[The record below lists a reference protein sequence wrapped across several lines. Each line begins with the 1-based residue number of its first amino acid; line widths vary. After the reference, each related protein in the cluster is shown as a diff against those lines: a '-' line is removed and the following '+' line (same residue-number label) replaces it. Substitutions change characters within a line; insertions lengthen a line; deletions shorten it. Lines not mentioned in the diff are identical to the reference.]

1 MALHQSS
8 ASLALH
14 GCCSHELEKE
24 LEPSDSI
31 SEIIQRQGGN
41 GHNYQGQDPGPGH
54 GCITATS
61 LFRQAISSAL
71 TGVSSSSPSPSGQNG
86 GAHVLRSSGG
96 KAATVAAMPA
106 ASGQY
111 GSAFVPRASGGK
123 TASIAAV
130 STASSHN
137 GGATILRS
145 SGNTESV
152 AGMSVASDASSTS
165 DMSASA
171 AFSLLRGRT
180 APRGSGA
187 SKTLYQDLALR
198 SRDGDGDGDDAV
210 SAVSLKR
217 AATTA
222 GARSVAS
229 WSTVSD
235 DDRGHVVAGSN
246 NGSLPLPRSEYTS
259 VPPDW
264 YSSAPPVPLH
274 LRRQAALQAQAQAL
288 AQTQQ
293 PSMSTHQERTY
304 QTPTCE
310 SVCDSGEG
318 PSTRSPGAAHQS
330 VVCGVAGVAGVGKQ
344 AVVAARASSSRGPPG
359 PSSLR
364 SVVSQ
369 SSSNSNNNNNS
380 TDNSRVP
387 APSPRAPPPPYG
399 VGRSV
404 SLPTI
409 QPVVEAIDTISA
421 AAASTT
427 IRRRHRRAEI
437 ELVSKIKT
445 LLTALGA
452 EAVAARRL
460 MERGERAEPLAVA
473 ARAKTAHLQTDLRK
487 TVRMLEVELGKPDG
501 ELGAEIEV
509 SLCVLLCEYY
519 TAP

>member
-1 MALHQSS
+1 M
-8 ASLALH
+8 
-14 GCCSHELEKE
+14 K
-24 LEPSDSI
+24 P
-31 SEIIQRQGGN
+31 
-41 GHNYQGQDPGPGH
+41 
-54 GCITATS
+54 
-61 LFRQAISSAL
+61 
-71 TGVSSSSPSPSGQNG
+71 
-86 GAHVLRSSGG
+86 SGG

-106 ASGQY
+106 SGHN
-111 GSAFVPRASGGK
+111 GSAFVSRASGGK
-123 TASIAAV
+123 TASIAAMSV
-130 STASSHN
+130 ASGQN
-137 GGATILRS
+137 GGAPILRS
-145 SGNTESV
+145 SDNTESV

-180 APRGSGA
+180 APRGSSA
-187 SKTLYQDLALR
+187 SKTLYQDLAIR

-210 SAVSLKR
+210 SAVSIKR
-217 AATTA
+217 AATTV

-235 DDRGHVVAGSN
+235 DDRGHVFTGSSH
-246 NGSLPLPRSEYTS
+246 GSQPPPRSEYTS

-274 LRRQAALQAQAQAL
+274 LRRQAALQAHAQAQAQ
-288 AQTQQ
+288 AQTRQ

-304 QTPTCE
+304 QIPTCE
-310 SVCDSGEG
+310 SVSDSGEG
-318 PSTRSPGAAHQS
+318 PSTHSPGAAQQS
-330 VVCGVAGVAGVGKQ
+330 VVGGAAGAASVGKQ
-344 AVVAARASSSRGPPG
+344 AVVAARAPSSRGPPG

-364 SVVSQ
+364 SVLSQ
-369 SSSNSNNNNNS
+369 SNSNGYSNNNSSSN
-380 TDNSRVP
+380 DNSGVP
-387 APSPRAPPPPYG
+387 ASSPRAPPPTYG

-404 SLPTI
+404 SMPTI
-409 QPVVEAIDTISA
+409 QPIAVGAIDTISA

-427 IRRRHRRAEI
+427 GRRRHRRTEI

-452 EAVAARRL
+452 EAVAARQL

-473 ARAKTAHLQTDLRK
+473 ARAKTAQLQSDLRK